1 MQKILSLVT
10 ISIDNLLTSRLF
22 NWENKV
28 ANAKK
33 KKAAKVTTRV
43 VESGDTVV
51 PKKQKTDK
59 KSVKVAPKKQKTDKK
74 SVKVAPK
81 EAQISKKENKK
92 STKKGK
98 KKKIGYFKGAWIE
111 LKQVHWPD
119 RKSTWGMT
127 FAVVLFTL
135 FFVVLILLLD
145 AGFKYLFD
153 FIIK

>member
-1 MQKILSLVT
+1 M
-10 ISIDNLLTSRLF
+10 
-22 NWENKV
+22 

-59 KSVKVAPKKQKTDKK
+59 KSVKVAPK
-74 SVKVAPK
+74 

-98 KKKIGYFKGAWIE
+98 KKKVGYFKGAWIE
-111 LKQVHWPD
+111 LKQARWPD

>member
-1 MQKILSLVT
+1 M
-10 ISIDNLLTSRLF
+10 
-22 NWENKV
+22 

-59 KSVKVAPKKQKTDKK
+59 KSVKVAPKE
-74 SVKVAPK
+74 V
-81 EAQISKKENKK
+81 QISKKENKK
-92 STKKGK
+92 SAKKSK

-111 LKQVHWPD
+111 LKQVRWPD

>member
-1 MQKILSLVT
+1 M
-10 ISIDNLLTSRLF
+10 
-22 NWENKV
+22 

-59 KSVKVAPKKQKTDKK
+59 KSVKVAPK
-74 SVKVAPK
+74 

-98 KKKIGYFKGAWIE
+98 KKKVGYFKGAWIE
-111 LKQVHWPD
+111 LKQVRWSD

>member
-1 MQKILSLVT
+1 M
-10 ISIDNLLTSRLF
+10 
-22 NWENKV
+22 

-59 KSVKVAPKKQKTDKK
+59 KSVKV
-74 SVKVAPK
+74 
-81 EAQISKKENKK
+81 ENKK

-98 KKKIGYFKGAWIE
+98 KKKVGYFKGAWIE
-111 LKQVHWPD
+111 LKQVRWPD

>member
-1 MQKILSLVT
+1 LQKILSLVT

-59 KSVKVAPKKQKTDKK
+59 KSVKVAPKEQRYG
-74 SVKVAPK
+74 KVRR
-81 EAQISKKENKK
+81 ENGILEVINRAIRWRNYENY
-92 STKKGK
+92 SC
-98 KKKIGYFKGAWIE
+98 
-111 LKQVHWPD
+111 
-119 RKSTWGMT
+119 
-127 FAVVLFTL
+127 VLMFNCQ
-135 FFVVLILLLD
+135 
-145 AGFKYLFD
+145 
-153 FIIK
+153 

>member
-1 MQKILSLVT
+1 M
-10 ISIDNLLTSRLF
+10 
-22 NWENKV
+22 

-43 VESGDTVV
+43 VESGDT
-51 PKKQKTDK
+51 
-59 KSVKVAPKKQKTDKK
+59 VAPKKQKTDKK

-92 STKKGK
+92 SAKKSK
-98 KKKIGYFKGAWIE
+98 KKKIGYFKG
-111 LKQVHWPD
+111 PD

>member
-1 MQKILSLVT
+1 M
-10 ISIDNLLTSRLF
+10 
-22 NWENKV
+22 

-59 KSVKVAPKKQKTDKK
+59 KSVKVAPK
-74 SVKVAPK
+74 

-92 STKKGK
+92 SAKKSK

-111 LKQVHWPD
+111 LKQVRWPD

-145 AGFKYLFD
+145 AGFKYLFEKTKTYYIERKYYGSKTLR
-153 FIIK
+153 FNSSMVCSPHL

>member
-1 MQKILSLVT
+1 M
-10 ISIDNLLTSRLF
+10 
-22 NWENKV
+22 

-59 KSVKVAPKKQKTDKK
+59 KSVKVAPK
-74 SVKVAPK
+74 

-92 STKKGK
+92 SAKKSK
-98 KKKIGYFKGAWIE
+98 QKKIGYFKGAWIE
-111 LKQVHWPD
+111 LKQVRWLD

-145 AGFKYLFD
+145 AGFKYLLILLLNKRLKH
-153 FIIK
+153 II

>member
-43 VESGDTVV
+43 VEYGDTVV
-51 PKKQKTDK
+51 
-59 KSVKVAPKKQKTDKK
+59 PKKQKTDKK

-92 STKKGK
+92 SAKKSK

-111 LKQVHWPD
+111 LKQVRWPD

>member
-59 KSVKVAPKKQKTDKK
+59 KSVKVAPK
-74 SVKVAPK
+74 

-98 KKKIGYFKGAWIE
+98 KKKVGYFKGAWIE
-111 LKQVHWPD
+111 LKQVRWPD

-127 FAVVLFTL
+127 LAVVLFTL